1 MAYGSARGYYGG
13 LLESVMLVSRRG
25 LGLGAAALAMVGAGA
40 ARADDIDWANVF
52 ISPCGQ
58 PFRAKMAAPY
68 PVGDWFKQVDKDND
82 GKITRTEFVA
92 DFEAFFKVLDRNG
105 DGVIDSYEVAIYE
118 HNIAP
123 EILGFN
129 VTVSDLR
136 GAKTHDGARLWLAQM
151 ATPDGGEEQ
160 PNEATRAP
168 DAPPMGAA
176 PYTLIDTP
184 EPIAAAD
191 TDFSGIIRKAN
202 FLALGDRRFTQ
213 LDPDGSGFLTL
224 AKLPK
229 TYVQKKLDRQKR
241 GGFHL

>member
-1 MAYGSARGYYGG
+1 
-13 LLESVMLVSRRG
+13 MLVSRRG

-40 ARADDIDWANVF
+40 ARADNVDWANVF

-58 PFRAKMAAPY
+58 PFRAKMGAPY
-68 PVGDWFKQVDKDND
+68 PVVDWFKQVDKAGD

-118 HNIAP
+118 HNVAP

-129 VTVSDLR
+129 VTVGDLR
-136 GAKTHDGARLWLAQM
+136 GMKAHDGARLWLAQI
-151 ATPDGGEEQ
+151 ATPDGGYEA
-160 PNEATRAP
+160 PNEATRP
-168 DAPPMGAA
+168 VDEPPTGAA
-176 PYTLIDTP
+176 PYTFIDTP
-184 EPIAAAD
+184 EPITAAD

-202 FLALGDRRFTQ
+202 FLALGDRRFTA
-213 LDPDGSGFLTL
+213 LDSAGLGYLTL
-224 AKLPK
+224 DKLPK